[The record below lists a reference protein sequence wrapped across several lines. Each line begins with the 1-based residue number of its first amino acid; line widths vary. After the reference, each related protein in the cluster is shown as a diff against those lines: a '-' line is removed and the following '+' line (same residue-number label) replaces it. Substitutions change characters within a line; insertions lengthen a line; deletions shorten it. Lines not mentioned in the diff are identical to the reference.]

1 MKHGGI
7 SISDLPPRC
16 QEQVMAQLAMS
27 LPPQR
32 APALPSNAIRQQHG
46 PTLNKLEDDFH
57 RHLVSTFK
65 PLGAAILVQ
74 PITLK
79 LGNGVRYTPDF
90 IKADL
95 FVPPHRTVTLDAY
108 EVKGPRFWDDA
119 RVKIKVAAS
128 QYPWI
133 RFVLVTR
140 KGRTAPWVFTE
151 VLP

>member
-1 MKHGGI
+1 MKHSGL
-7 SISDLPPRC
+7 SITDLPIRA
-16 QEQVMAQLAMS
+16 QEQVLAQLAIAGKTKAA
-27 LPPQR
+27 
-32 APALPSNAIRQQHG
+32 APMSNAIRQQHG
-46 PTLNKLEDDFH
+46 PALNKLEDDFH
-57 RHLVSTFK
+57 RHLTSTFK
-65 PLGAAILVQ
+65 PLGDTILVQ
-74 PITLK
+74 PVALL

-90 IKADL
+90 LRVAN
-95 FVPPHRTVTLDAY
+95 FVAGSRSVTLDAY

-128 QYPWI
+128 LYPWI